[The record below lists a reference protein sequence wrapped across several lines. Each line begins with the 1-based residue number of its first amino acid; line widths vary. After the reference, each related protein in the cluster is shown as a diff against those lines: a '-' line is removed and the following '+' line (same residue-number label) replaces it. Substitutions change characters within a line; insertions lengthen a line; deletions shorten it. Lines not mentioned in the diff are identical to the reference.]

1 MKESPRFH
9 GESVETAAGRKSKRA
24 KPMGRKRILK
34 VLQRQRRRRRRRRR
48 RNRHCSRI
56 GTEKLHHSLQSEDRG
71 KEGGSIVASK
81 YISKSPIG
89 MPVDIGK
96 GERKEDSPGFRT
108 GHIV

>member
-34 VLQRQRRRRRRRRR
+34 VLQRQRRRRRRRRKRRRRRRRSRR

-56 GTEKLHHSLQSEDRG
+56 GTEKLHHSLQSEDR
-71 KEGGSIVASK
+71 
-81 YISKSPIG
+81 
-89 MPVDIGK
+89 
-96 GERKEDSPGFRT
+96 ERKEAA
-108 GHIV
+108 